1 MVGSWRFIL
10 SETPRYRKIY
20 DDLRAQIEQS
30 GLRGGAK
37 LPTELQLMQQ
47 FGVSRTTVSRALRD
61 LEMQGFLYR
70 RRGSGTYVCPSAA
83 ATERL
88 QLAFFVPWVEAGS
101 RLPYVEGLIHQHLAA
116 LTSHRRSTLALQCL
130 AEGDDIE
137 ERVMNSTDAL
147 IERGV
152 DGVFYYPAEVA
163 DDRMP
168 INAIAVE
175 RLAAAGSRI
184 ILIDRD
190 IVPYPSRSAFTRIG
204 YDNRRGSVLLTEHL
218 IKQGCQRI
226 AFVGIPEV
234 STAVADRLA
243 GYYEAHR
250 LFRRDVNPDLVF
262 AADEADLTLEF
273 CQRLMERGRPDA
285 IIGKMDR
292 YAALIGRHLMKIDVN
307 FGDHVKLAGFD
318 DDPIAELLPVPLTT
332 VRLPIEP
339 FVHAAYEAMIAQVSG
354 ADRQTRQVVIDA
366 ELVIRGSTLVQPA
379 SARCVASGDAAW
391 GVLQP
396 SAPTSISPR

>member
-1 MVGSWRFIL
+1 MR
-10 SETPRYRKIY
+10 
-20 DDLRAQIEQS
+20 
-30 GLRGGAK
+30 
-37 LPTELQLMQQ
+37 LMQQ

-70 RRGSGTYVCPSAA
+70 RRGSGTYVSPSASTA
-83 ATERL
+83 ERL
-88 QLAFFVPWVEAGS
+88 QLAFFVPWVDTGS

-116 LTSHRRSTLALQCL
+116 LTSVRRSTLTLQCL
-130 AEGDDIE
+130 EEGSDFE
-137 ERVMNSTDAL
+137 QRVISSADSL

-152 DGVFYYPAEVA
+152 DGVFYYPAEVPG
-163 DDRMP
+163 DRME
-168 INAIAVE
+168 INTIAVE
-175 RLAAAGSRI
+175 RLAAAGCRI

-218 IKQGCQRI
+218 ISQGCQRI

-250 LFRRDVNPDLVF
+250 LYRREVNSDLVF

-273 CQRLMERGRPDA
+273 CQRLVKRAKPDA

-292 YAALIGRHLMKIDVN
+292 YAALIGRHLLKVDVN
-307 FGDHVKLAGFD
+307 FGDRIKLAGFD

-354 ADRQTRQVVIDA
+354 TDRQIRQVVIDA
-366 ELVIRGSTLVQPA
+366 ELVVRGSTL
-379 SARCVASGDAAW
+379 SR
-391 GVLQP
+391 
-396 SAPTSISPR
+396 PTHKHS